1 MRKDIGTNPDVIVHA
16 SSTSRLFEMMNAS
29 PSNRPKRNG
38 PNVTTCRSLND
49 IMLEL
54 NNSIVSLDS
63 TGQSEDNSSLMD
75 GASMTESMAEIATD
89 DMIAALKAQRAAL
102 LDRKHD
108 TEVRMAHL
116 VLDEEA
122 ILSGGRVQIAG
133 YDWARK
139 HVNTG
144 FSIKSPSEEFSSMT
158 EVSQLEVDVEIQQ
171 KIVNAARRLAREH
184 GLRKNVR
191 RDRKISMQKAA
202 LKLQDLERKL
212 QCARRF
218 QSPRHVET
226 DGSDKEKEKLK
237 AHESY
242 YQAVT
247 DHDYYPQFR
256 ANRTISCT
264 SEDKI
269 SSTGESYASDSS
281 SIPPSPSYS
290 IPSQTPSYNYNN
302 SQDSVRA
309 CLQMSM
315 LSDSNTLSRHD
326 VKPALPPRH
335 SPTPYK
341 MRQIP
346 LPSSPNGLKIDSL
359 NLNNTYHGTSSPTYH
374 SSHTFNNSF
383 DIPNRRDTFSDN
395 SSYDHYL
402 QTLRQNRQRNFES
415 TKRTSVD
422 FNCSTDGKFNSP
434 NVLNV
439 SISKHSTVV

>member
-1 MRKDIGTNPDVIVHA
+1 
-16 SSTSRLFEMMNAS
+16 MMNSS
-29 PSNRPKRNG
+29 PSNRPKRNA
-38 PNVTTCRSLND
+38 PNGTGCRSLND

-89 DMIAALKAQRAAL
+89 DMVAALRAQRAAL

-139 HVNTG
+139 HVNTE

-191 RDRKISMQKAA
+191 RDRKVSMQRAA
-202 LKLQDLERKL
+202 LKLQDLERRL

-218 QSPRHVET
+218 QSPRGGNVET
-226 DGSDKEKEKLK
+226 DGSEKEKEKLK

-269 SSTGESYASDSS
+269 SSTGESYASDNSS
-281 SIPPSPSYS
+281 VPPSPSYS
-290 IPSQTPSYNYNN
+290 VTSHNPSVSSYNN

-315 LSDSNTLSRHD
+315 MSDSNTLSRAHHD
-326 VKPALPPRH
+326 VKPMVPMRH

-341 MRQIP
+341 SALRQSP
-346 LPSSPNGLKIDSL
+346 VPYSPNGLKIDTL
-359 NLNNTYHGTSSPTYH
+359 NLNNSYHGTSSPSYH
-374 SSHTFNNSF
+374 SSNSFNNSF
-383 DIPNRRDTFSDN
+383 DIPNRRDTYLDN

-415 TKRTSVD
+415 TKRNSVD
-422 FNCSTDGKFNSP
+422 FSCSTDGKFSSQ

>member
-1 MRKDIGTNPDVIVHA
+1 
-16 SSTSRLFEMMNAS
+16 
-29 PSNRPKRNG
+29 
-38 PNVTTCRSLND
+38 
-49 IMLEL
+49 
-54 NNSIVSLDS
+54 
-63 TGQSEDNSSLMD
+63 
-75 GASMTESMAEIATD
+75 MTESMAEIATE
-89 DMIAALKAQRAAL
+89 DMVAALKAQRAAL

-144 FSIKSPSEEFSSMT
+144 FSIKGPTEEFSAMT
-158 EVSQLEVDVEIQQ
+158 EVSQLEVDVEIQN

-191 RDRKISMQKAA
+191 RDRKVSMQRAA

-218 QSPRHVET
+218 QSPRQANIET
-226 DGSDKEKEKLK
+226 DGSEKEKEKLK

-256 ANRTISCT
+256 ASRTISCT
-264 SEDKI
+264 SEDKM
-269 SSTGESYASDSS
+269 SSTGESYASDTS

-290 IPSQTPSYNYNN
+290 VSSQNPSISSYNYNN

-315 LSDSNTLSRHD
+315 MSDSNTLSRSHHD
-326 VKPALPPRH
+326 VKPMVPLRH

-341 MRQIP
+341 PSGLRQSP
-346 LPSSPNGLKIDSL
+346 LPYSPNGLKIDSL
-359 NLNNTYHGTSSPTYH
+359 NLNNSYHGNNSPSYHGNNSPSYH
-374 SSHTFNNSF
+374 SNSSFNNSF
-383 DIPNRRDTFSDN
+383 DIPNRRDTYSDN

-402 QTLRQNRQRNFES
+402 QTLRQNRQRNES
-415 TKRTSVD
+415 TTRRNSVD
-422 FNCSTDGKFNSP
+422 FNCSSDNGKCISQ

-439 SISKHSTVV
+439 TISKHSTVV